1 MQSDNNMQKK
11 IFVLTGEPS
20 GDKLAAKAISKLK
33 QINNNI
39 EYLSVGGSYLKSI
52 EIDSIFELKEITYLG
67 FTRVVLNL
75 FKIKKKI
82 NYTVKKIL
90 EFNPDILFS
99 VDSPD
104 FTLRVAKLVKKKNA
118 NIKNIH
124 YVAPQVWLWRESRV
138 KKIKNFVDHILLLFK
153 FEKKYFDRENI
164 KSTFVGHPL
173 LDVNTKNKV
182 DLGYMLEKNKK
193 IISIFPGSRL
203 SEINTLM
210 PVLIKFINL
219 SQSKHNNFLFV
230 FHVTQEFKNLVNKF
244 LLASGLK
251 NYEII
256 SDDNIKKNILAE
268 SFFAIAKSGTISI
281 EICNAGIPSIIIY
294 KMNFINFFIVK
305 LLIKVRYANIFNIIS
320 NSEIIPELLQSK
332 CNPKTI
338 YDVLDSYMKNPE
350 LCKTQIFNCSKI
362 LDEMKIDTSS
372 TEKIANILNNNLN

>member
-1 MQSDNNMQKK
+1 MQKK

-52 EIDSIFELKEITYLG
+52 EIDSIFKLKEITYLG

-182 DLGYMLEKNKK
+182 DLGYLLEKNKK

-210 PVLIKFINL
+210 PILIKFINL
-219 SQSKHNNFLFV
+219 SQSKNNNFLFA
-230 FHVTQEFKNLVNKF
+230 FHVTQEFKNIVNKF

-256 SDDNIKKNILAE
+256 SDDNIKKNILSE
-268 SFFAIAKSGTISI
+268 SFFAIAKSGTVSI

-305 LLIKVRYANIFNIIS
+305 LLVKVRYANIFNIIS

-338 YDVLDSYMKNPE
+338 YDVLDSYMTNPE
-350 LCKTQIFNCSKI
+350 LCKTQILNCSKI
-362 LDEMKIDTSS
+362 LDQMKIDTPS
-372 TEKIANILNNNLN
+372 TEKIADILNNNLN

>member
-1 MQSDNNMQKK
+1 MQKK

-182 DLGYMLEKNKK
+182 DLGYLLEKNKK

-210 PVLIKFINL
+210 PILIKFINL
-219 SQSKHNNFLFV
+219 TQNKHNNFLFA

-256 SDDNIKKNILAE
+256 SDDNIKKNILSE

-362 LDEMKIDTSS
+362 LDEMKIDSSS
-372 TEKIANILNNNLN
+372 TGKVADILNNNLN